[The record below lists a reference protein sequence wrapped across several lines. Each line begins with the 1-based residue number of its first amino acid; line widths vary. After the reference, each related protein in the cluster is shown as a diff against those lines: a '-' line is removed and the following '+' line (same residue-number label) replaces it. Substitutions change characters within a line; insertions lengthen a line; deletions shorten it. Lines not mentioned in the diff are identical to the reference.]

1 MVVTK
6 ILNRAVL
13 ALCLAGPLW
22 VGDVHAQAP
31 AANQPAGAT
40 KPSAPAKPA
49 ATPATSTPVT
59 STPVT
64 STPAK
69 PMALLD
75 LNSASLADLDALKG
89 IGPKRAADIVKGRP
103 YKGKDELVQKK
114 IIPQSVYDGIKD
126 KIIAKQ
132 K

>member
-49 ATPATSTPVT
+49 ATPAT